1 MDGRCTM
8 DGTILQTVFTN
19 EENGYTVLR
28 LTTTDGE
35 VVTVVGT
42 IPCAA
47 PGENLIVHGHWV
59 NHPTH
64 GAQVQAETIER
75 HLPTT
80 ENDIISY
87 LSSGLI
93 KGVGPSTAV
102 RLVERFG
109 ERTLTILEEEPELIG
124 NVKGISPRK
133 AQEIAE
139 SYRHQTGMRR
149 LLDFLTI
156 NSLPLSLAMRL
167 YRRYGVDA
175 LSVVRNNP
183 YLLADECYGVD
194 FSVMDEIA
202 LSLGIAGDSHRRIEA
217 AILFELTYN
226 LGNGHVFLPRDKL
239 LHAASALIDTAP
251 DTIEISLDNLIARG
265 AVQCER
271 VAKVEA
277 CYLRR
282 LYDAEKNVTD
292 RLNLMLAMRPDRGR
306 GVERIIDQIEREQG
320 ITYAEEQ
327 RAGVTLAAQRGV
339 LLLTGGPGTGK
350 TTSVRGIVEMLDRMG
365 YKLLLLAPT
374 GRAAKRLGELCGREA
389 QTIHRCLGMTY
400 TEDTGEVIF
409 QKNEKDPLEA
419 DAVIVDEMSM
429 VDLPLMSALLSALR
443 PDCRLVMVGDA
454 DQLPSVGAGNVFSD
468 LLRSGRVETVVLKN
482 IFRQAQES
490 AIIRTAHSVNQGV
503 LPELKNSQ
511 SSDFFFMRR
520 RDAHAAVE
528 LIVELCRKRLPENMG
543 IAQNDIQVLCP
554 TRKGEWGTVNLNR
567 ALQAALNPPAHDKRQ
582 KVWGDTIFRTGD
594 RVMQIRNDYDVLWER
609 SDGYA
614 GSGMFNGDV
623 GIVEEIDAANDLL
636 RIRFDDRVAIYTN
649 EMLSELELAYAVT
662 VHKSQGSEYRAVVL
676 VALPTAPGLMVRG
689 VLYTAITRARE
700 LLVVVGD
707 DGALHRMVQNDKQ
720 QRRYSGLRWRLRQS
734 GKQDTKSGEC
744 PVLDDTKSSE

>member
-1 MDGRCTM
+1 MEGRCTI
-8 DGTILQTVFTN
+8 DGTILQTIFTN

-28 LTTTDGE
+28 LVTTDGE

-47 PGENLIVHGHWV
+47 SGENLIVRGRWV

-64 GAQVQAETIER
+64 GSQVQAEEVER

-80 ENDIISY
+80 ESDIISY

-93 KGVGPSTAV
+93 KGIGPSTAL

-109 ERTLTILEEEPELIG
+109 ERTLTVLEEEPELIAK
-124 NVKGISPRK
+124 VKGISERK
-133 AQEIAE
+133 AREIAE
-139 SYRHQTGMRR
+139 SFRYQTGMRR
-149 LLDFLTI
+149 LLEFLSL

-167 YRRYGVDA
+167 YRRYGGDA
-175 LSVVRNNP
+175 LEAIHNNP
-183 YLLADECYGVD
+183 YLLVDEMYGVD
-194 FSVMDEIA
+194 FSIMDEIA
-202 LSLGIAGDSHRRIEA
+202 LGMGVAGDSHRRLEA
-217 AILFELTYN
+217 ALLFELSYN
-226 LGNGHVFLPRDKL
+226 LGNGHVFLPRSKL
-239 LHAASALIDTAP
+239 IGAAAALIDCPPETL
-251 DTIEISLDNLIARG
+251 EMSLDHLIDRG
-265 AVQCER
+265 AVRCET

-292 RLNLMLAMRPDRGR
+292 KLNLMLRIRADKGR
-306 GVERIIDQIEREQG
+306 SIDRIIASIEDEQG
-320 ITYAEEQ
+320 ITYADEQ
-327 RAGVTLAAQRGV
+327 RAAVTLAAQRGV

-350 TTSVRGIVEMLDRMG
+350 TTSVRGIVAMLDRMG
-365 YKLLLLAPT
+365 YKILLLAPT

-389 QTIHRCLGMTY
+389 QTIHRCLGMNFA
-400 TEDTGEVIF
+400 EDTGEVTF

-419 DAVIVDEMSM
+419 EAVIVDEMSM
-429 VDLPLMSALLSALR
+429 VDLTLMSALLSALR

-468 LLRSGRVETVVLKN
+468 LIRSGRVETVVLKN

-490 AIIRTAHSVNQGV
+490 AIIRTAHSINSGV
-503 LPELKNSQ
+503 LPELKNTSG
-511 SSDFFFMRR
+511 SDFFFMRR
-520 RDAHAAVE
+520 RDALTAVD
-528 LIVELCRKRLPENMG
+528 LVVELCRKRLPENMG
-543 IAQNDIQVLCP
+543 IDQNEIQVLCP

-582 KVWGDTIFRTGD
+582 KVWGETVFRTGD

-609 SDGYA
+609 SDGYV

-623 GIVEEIDAANDLL
+623 GIVEEIDAGGEMM
-636 RIRFDDRVAIYTN
+636 RIRFDDRVATYTG

-662 VHKSQGSEYRAVVL
+662 VHKAQGSEYRAVVL
-676 VALPTAPGLMVRG
+676 VALPAAPGLMVRG
-689 VLYTAITRARE
+689 VLYTAVTRAKE

-707 DGALHRMVQNDKQ
+707 DGAMNRMVQNDKQ
-720 QRRYSGLRWRLRQS
+720 QRRYSGLRWRL
-734 GKQDTKSGEC
+734 KNSGE
-744 PVLDDTKSSE
+744 